1 MPHHERAPGER
12 PCAAIAAR
20 REALRGH
27 LAMLVFVLLISGS
40 FTFGGIIAPLIDP
53 AALNAVRFVFATLVM
68 AVIIIATIGWQPNLP
83 YVFRRPTGLWRFLI
97 LGGLLGAFFVL
108 MFEALRLTDPVSA
121 SAVFTLMPL
130 ISAGFGYL
138 LLRQISSPLVL
149 ASLVLAGAG
158 AIWVIF
164 RGDVEAML
172 RFDVGPGEMLFF
184 IGCTCFAAY
193 TPLVPK
199 LNRGE
204 PVILF
209 TFGTLAG
216 GTLLVGAYGWP
227 AIVSTDWTGLP
238 PVVYAGIFYLAVFT
252 TAGTFFLVQFAAM
265 RLPSGKVMAYVYL
278 LPAFVIIQEGLLG
291 HGWAEP
297 RVLPGIAATI
307 VALLILL
314 RRDEPTPVTAFRLD
328 PSRTRIPPDSK
339 LRRDPP

>member
-1 MPHHERAPGER
+1 MAKQPVMLHPARTSGD
-12 PCAAIAAR
+12 R

-27 LAMLVFVLLISGS
+27 LAMLVFALLISGS
-40 FTFGGIIAPLIDP
+40 FTFGGIIAPLVDP
-53 AALNAVRFVFATLVM
+53 AAMNAVRFAIATVLM
-68 AVIIIATIGWQPNLP
+68 AAVITATGRW
-83 YVFRRPTGLWRFLI
+83 RPGRPGRGQALWRFAI
-97 LGGLLGAFFVL
+97 LGGLLGAYFVL
-108 MFEALRLTDPVSA
+108 MFEALRLTDPVST
-121 SAVFTLMPL
+121 SAVFTLTPL

-149 ASLVLAGAG
+149 TSLVLAGAG

-164 RGDVEAML
+164 RGDIEAIV

-184 IGCTCFAAY
+184 IGCVCHAAY

-216 GTLLVGAYGWP
+216 GTLLVGIYGWQ
-227 AIVSTDWTGLP
+227 AIFATDWTGLP

-265 RLPSGKVMAYVYL
+265 RLPAGKAMAYVYL
-278 LPAFVIIQEGLLG
+278 LPALVMIQEGLLG
-291 HGWAEP
+291 HGWAAP

-307 VALLILL
+307 AALLILL
-314 RRDEPTPVTAFRLD
+314 RKDGPVAER
-328 PSRTRIPPDSK
+328 
-339 LRRDPP
+339 

>member
-1 MPHHERAPGER
+1 MPDHERAS
-12 PCAAIAAR
+12 ADIAAR

-40 FTFGGIIAPLIDP
+40 FTFGGVIAPLIDP
-53 AALNAVRFVFATLVM
+53 AALSAVRFVFATLMM
-68 AVIIIATIGWQPNLP
+68 AVVITATIGW
-83 YVFRRPTGLWRFLI
+83 RPHHRPEALWRFLI
-97 LGGLLGAFFVL
+97 LGGLLGAYFVL

-121 SAVFTLMPL
+121 GAVFTLTPL

-164 RGDVEAML
+164 RGDVDAML
-172 RFDVGPGEMLFF
+172 RFDVGPGEIIFF
-184 IGCTCFAAY
+184 IGCTCHAAY

-216 GTLLVGAYGWP
+216 GALLVGAYGWQ
-227 AIVSTDWTGLP
+227 AIVSTNWTGLP
-238 PVVYAGIFYLAVFT
+238 PVVYAGITYLAVFT
-252 TAGTFFLVQFAAM
+252 TAGTFFLVQYSAM

-291 HGWAEP
+291 HGWPAP
-297 RVLPGIAATI
+297 RVLPGIAAI
-307 VALLILL
+307 IAALLILL
-314 RRDEPTPVTAFRLD
+314 RKDA
-328 PSRTRIPPDSK
+328 PDAG
-339 LRRDPP
+339 R

>member
-1 MPHHERAPGER
+1 
-12 PCAAIAAR
+12 
-20 REALRGH
+20 
-27 LAMLVFVLLISGS
+27 MLVFALLISGS
-40 FTFGGIIAPLIDP
+40 FTFGGIIAPLVDP
-53 AALNAVRFVFATLVM
+53 AAMNAVRFAIATVLM
-68 AVIIIATIGWQPNLP
+68 AAVITATGRW
-83 YVFRRPTGLWRFLI
+83 RPGRPGRGQALWRFAI
-97 LGGLLGAFFVL
+97 LGGLLGAYFVL
-108 MFEALRLTDPVSA
+108 MFEALRLTDPVST
-121 SAVFTLMPL
+121 SAVFTLTPL

-138 LLRQISSPLVL
+138 FLRQISSPLVL
-149 ASLVLAGAG
+149 TSLVLAGAG

-164 RGDVEAML
+164 RGDIEAIV

-184 IGCTCFAAY
+184 IGCVCHAAY

-216 GTLLVGAYGWP
+216 GTLLVGIYGWQ
-227 AIVSTDWTGLP
+227 AIFATDWTGLP

-265 RLPSGKVMAYVYL
+265 RLPAGKAMAYVYL
-278 LPAFVIIQEGLLG
+278 LPALVMIQEGLLG
-291 HGWAEP
+291 HGWAAP

-314 RRDEPTPVTAFRLD
+314 RKDGPVAER
-328 PSRTRIPPDSK
+328 
-339 LRRDPP
+339 

>member
-1 MPHHERAPGER
+1 MPDGESSPGER
-12 PCAAIAAR
+12 ASANR

-40 FTFGGIIAPLIDP
+40 FTFGGIIAPLVDP
-53 AALNAVRFVFATLVM
+53 AAMNAVRFVAATVLM
-68 AVIIIATIGWQPNLP
+68 GAVITVIGGW
-83 YVFRRPTGLWRFLI
+83 RPGRPEALWRFLI
-97 LGGLLGAFFVL
+97 LGGLLGAYFVL
-108 MFEALRLTDPVSA
+108 MFEALRLTDPVSG
-121 SAVFTLMPL
+121 SAVFTLTPL
-130 ISAGFGYL
+130 ISAGFGYI

-149 ASLVLAGAG
+149 TSLVLAGAG

-164 RGDVEAML
+164 RGDIDAML
-172 RFDVGPGEMLFF
+172 RFDIGPGEIILF
-184 IGCTCFAAY
+184 IGCICHAVY

-209 TFGTLAG
+209 TFGTLVG

-227 AIVSTDWTGLP
+227 AILSTDWAGLP

-252 TAGTFFLVQFAAM
+252 TAGTFFLVQFSAM

-278 LPAFVIIQEGLLG
+278 LPAFVIVQEGLLG
-291 HGWAEP
+291 HGWAAP

-314 RRDEPTPVTAFRLD
+314 RKDAPAPVAEH
-328 PSRTRIPPDSK
+328 
-339 LRRDPP
+339 

>member
-1 MPHHERAPGER
+1 MPHHERDRAH
-12 PCAAIAAR
+12 R

-40 FTFGGIIAPLIDP
+40 FAFGGIIAPQIDP
-53 AALNAVRFVFATLVM
+53 AALNAGRFVVAIVLM
-68 AVIIIATIGWQPNLP
+68 AAVITVSGGWRTPPEHNPWRLA
-83 YVFRRPTGLWRFLI
+83 GLWRYAV
-97 LGGLLGAFFVL
+97 LGGLMGAYFVL

-121 SAVFTLMPL
+121 GAVFTLTPL

-138 LLRQISSPLVL
+138 LMRQISPPLVL
-149 ASLVLAGAG
+149 TSLVLAGAG

-164 RGDVEAML
+164 RGDIDAML
-172 RFDVGPGEMLFF
+172 RFDVGLGEIIFF
-184 IGCTCFAAY
+184 IGCACHATY
-193 TPLVPK
+193 TPLVPR

-216 GTLLVGAYGWP
+216 GMLLVGAYGWP
-227 AIVSTDWTGLP
+227 AIVATDWTGLP
-238 PVVYAGIFYLAVFT
+238 PVVYAGMVYLALFA

-265 RLPSGKVMAYVYL
+265 RLPSGKAMAYVYL
-278 LPAFVIIQEGLLG
+278 LPVLVIIEEGLLG
-291 HGWAEP
+291 HGWPSP

-314 RRDEPTPVTAFRLD
+314 RRDAPVGGR
-328 PSRTRIPPDSK
+328 
-339 LRRDPP
+339 

>member
-1 MPHHERAPGER
+1 MPDFERAT
-12 PCAAIAAR
+12 AAR

-40 FTFGGIIAPLIDP
+40 FTFGGIIAPQIDP
-53 AALNAVRFVFATLVM
+53 AALNAGRFVIATALM
-68 AVIIIATIGWQPNLP
+68 AVIITVTGNWRTRAGHSPWRLA
-83 YVFRRPTGLWRFLI
+83 GLWRYAV
-97 LGGLLGAFFVL
+97 LGGLMGAYFVL

-121 SAVFTLMPL
+121 GAVFTLTPL

-138 LLRQISSPLVL
+138 LMRQISPPLVL

-164 RGDVEAML
+164 RGDIDAIL
-172 RFDVGPGEMLFF
+172 RFDAGPGEMLFF
-184 IGCTCFAAY
+184 VGCVCHATY
-193 TPLVPK
+193 TPMVPR

-227 AIVSTDWTGLP
+227 AIMSTDWAGLP
-238 PVVYAGIFYLAVFT
+238 PVVYAGMGYLAVFA

-278 LPAFVIIQEGLLG
+278 LPALVLIEEGLLG
-291 HGWAEP
+291 HGWVAP
-297 RVLPGIAATI
+297 RAMPGMAAIIA
-307 VALLILL
+307 ALLILL
-314 RRDEPTPVTAFRLD
+314 RRDAPAGAR
-328 PSRTRIPPDSK
+328 
-339 LRRDPP
+339 

>member
-1 MPHHERAPGER
+1 MQKQNARPGV
-12 PCAAIAAR
+12 AAR

-27 LAMLVFVLLISGS
+27 LAMLVFVLVISGS
-40 FTFGGIIAPLIDP
+40 FTFGGIIAPLVDP
-53 AALNAVRFVFATLVM
+53 AALNAVRFVVATTLM
-68 AVIIIATIGWQPNLP
+68 GAVITATGGWRA
-83 YVFRRPTGLWRFLI
+83 RRPEALWRFVI
-97 LGGLLGAFFVL
+97 LGGLLGGYFVL
-108 MFEALRLTDPVSA
+108 MFESLRLTDPVSA
-121 SAVFTLMPL
+121 GAVFTLTPL
-130 ISAGFGYL
+130 ISAGFGYV

-149 ASLVLAGAG
+149 SSLVLAGAG

-164 RGDVEAML
+164 RGDIDAIL

-184 IGCTCFAAY
+184 IGCTCHAAY

-216 GTLLVGAYGWP
+216 GTLLVGAYGWS
-227 AIVSTDWTGLP
+227 AIFSTDWAGLP
-238 PVVYAGIFYLAVFT
+238 PVVYAGITYLAVFA

-278 LPAFVIIQEGLLG
+278 LPALVIIQEGLLG
-291 HGWAEP
+291 HGWAAP
-297 RVLPGIAATI
+297 RVLPGIAAII

-314 RRDEPTPVTAFRLD
+314 RRDAPADGL
-328 PSRTRIPPDSK
+328 
-339 LRRDPP
+339 